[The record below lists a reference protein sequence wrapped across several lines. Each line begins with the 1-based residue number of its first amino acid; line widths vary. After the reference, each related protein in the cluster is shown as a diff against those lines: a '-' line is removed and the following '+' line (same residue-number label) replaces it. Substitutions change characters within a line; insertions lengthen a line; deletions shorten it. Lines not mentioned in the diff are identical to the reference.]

1 MKTEKVGVVTIL
13 DNEGELV
20 GIIYNDMST
29 RRKVMFKCEQMSED
43 EMIAVLED
51 KVERKMFVES
61 IPEDFTING
70 EDGSSRGKGFGGGEG
85 GRGFGGGGGKAK

>member
-1 MKTEKVGVVTIL
+1 MVKTEKVGVVTIL
-13 DNEGELV
+13 DGEGELV

-61 IPEDFTING
+61 IPEDFTIHGENG
-70 EDGSSRGKGFGGGEG
+70 GNQGKGFGVGS
-85 GRGFGGGGGKAK
+85 RGFGGGGSKGK